1 MRAALPLKPARKSR
15 PGTRLGIFWAAAITS
30 LFMLLP
36 GGAMAKEPE
45 WSLGAY
51 GGKYYDTEPA
61 GFLKGDANFKD
72 QYIFALNVGK
82 TVWRSATLPLSL
94 EIDAVLAQQSGQASL
109 TEIAVAPVA
118 RWSGFPWNNWV
129 QTSLRLAPLGVS
141 YTSEISPLELGPTGQ
156 GSRFL
161 NFLMIEVAF
170 SSPQDKSNEVF
181 MRLHHRCAVYDLINN
196 YGANGEDFFTIGFRK
211 HF

>member
-1 MRAALPLKPARKSR
+1 METALTSRCARKGLQ
-15 PGTRLGIFWAAAITS
+15 PGKLGFFTTCTLVSS
-30 LFMLLP
+30 LLLLP
-36 GGAMAKEPE
+36 GGAKAKEPD

-51 GGKYYDTEPA
+51 GGKYYDSEPA
-61 GFLKGDANFKD
+61 GFVQGNANFKD
-72 QYIFALNVGK
+72 QYIFALNASK
-82 TVWRSATLPLSL
+82 TVWRSASLPLSL

-109 TEIAVAPVA
+109 TELAVAPVA

-141 YTSEISPLELGPTGQ
+141 YTSEISPLELGPGGQ

-161 NFLMIEVAF
+161 NFLMVEVAF
-170 SSPQDKSNEVF
+170 SSPQNKSNEVF

-196 YGANGEDFFTIGFRK
+196 YGANGEDFFTIGYRK
-211 HF
+211 YF

>member
-1 MRAALPLKPARKSR
+1 MNAAKNPMPARLMR
-15 PGTRLGIFWAAAITS
+15 PGASFGVLEALVIASA
-30 LFMLLP
+30 LLMLPKL
-36 GGAMAKEPE
+36 ALAKEPE

-72 QYIFALNVGK
+72 QYIFALNAGK

-94 EIDAVLAQQSGQASL
+94 EIDAVLAQQFGQASL

-170 SSPQDKSNEVF
+170 SSPQNKSNELF

>member
-1 MRAALPLKPARKSR
+1 MKTALTLTCPRKGLQ
-15 PGTRLGIFWAAAITS
+15 PGRLGFFKTRLMFSA
-30 LFMLLP
+30 LLVLSS
-36 GGAMAKEPE
+36 GSMAKEPE

-61 GFLKGDANFKD
+61 GFLRGDANFKD
-72 QYIFALNVGK
+72 QYIFALNAGR

-170 SSPQDKSNEVF
+170 SSPQDKSNELF

-196 YGANGEDFFTIGFRK
+196 YGANGEDFFTIGYRK